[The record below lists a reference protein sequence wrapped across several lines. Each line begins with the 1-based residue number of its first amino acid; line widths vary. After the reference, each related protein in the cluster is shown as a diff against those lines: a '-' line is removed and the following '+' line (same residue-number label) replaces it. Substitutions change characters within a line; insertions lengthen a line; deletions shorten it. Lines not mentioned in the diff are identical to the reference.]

1 MRSLLYILIFLT
13 GLILFI
19 LSIRAKK
26 QGRICALKE
35 KKGKKTDMFEVIA
48 WYFYENICARLL
60 NACKRG
66 SFLEL
71 LLQAPQVKQDLRALN
86 PEIRPELSARTY
98 YVRKIK
104 GFLVIFYMGDLLAL
118 CVHLSSLGANLLT
131 QEGIIVRNTYG
142 QGKKYINVQLETAD
156 GEYRR
161 TRTLA
166 VEERIFTEEELE
178 AFFEKG
184 IENLEE
190 QILGENKELGA
201 VQFNLYLPRV
211 LEGCPFELIWE
222 SSDYFLMDH
231 KGTIQKDKIEPGGE
245 SLILTCRFCY
255 REWEKDY
262 QFPLLILPPE
272 KTEEE
277 IWEERVENTLAQA
290 EEEQRHEGSYK
301 LPDTIGEK
309 KVIWTEVLTDHSMSL
324 FALVLFAGCA
334 IYVLQDKDLHKKTE
348 ERGIQMLS
356 EYPVLINRL
365 TLYLGAGM
373 TIKGAFQKI
382 ALDYRSK
389 REETKKKNFAYE
401 EMLYTCYE
409 MQGGVSEGSAYDRFG
424 KRCGLQ
430 PYTRLAGLLNQ
441 SLKKGNAALL
451 KDLQKEAEDAQ
462 EERRNQARKRGE
474 EAGTKLLLPMMMML
488 GIVMILVMVPAF
500 LSFSM

>member
-1 MRSLLYILIFLT
+1 MRSLLYILIFLS
-13 GLILFI
+13 GFILFI

-26 QGRICALKE
+26 QGRICAPEGKKE
-35 KKGKKTDMFEVIA
+35 KRTDIFEVIA
-48 WYFYENICARLL
+48 WYIYEIVFARLL
-60 NACKRG
+60 AICRKG
-66 SFLEL
+66 SFLEF
-71 LLQAPQVKQDLRALN
+71 LLQAPQVKRDLRALN
-86 PEIRPELSARTY
+86 PETRPELSAKTY
-98 YVRKIK
+98 YLKKVK
-104 GFLVIFYMGDLLAL
+104 GFLIIFYAGDVLAL
-118 CVHLSSLGANLLT
+118 CVHLSGLGTNLIT
-131 QEGIIVRNTYG
+131 QEGSIVRNTYG
-142 QGKKYINVQLETAD
+142 QGKKYIDVQLETEN
-156 GEYRR
+156 GGYKKK
-161 TRTLA
+161 RTLA

-184 IENLEE
+184 IEDLEE
-190 QILGENKELGA
+190 RILGENKGMET
-201 VQFNLYLPRV
+201 VQFNLCLPQA
-211 LEGCPFELIWE
+211 LEGCPLELTWE

-231 KGTIQKDKIEPGGE
+231 RGNIQKEKIDPEGE
-245 SLILTCRFCY
+245 GLVLTCRFRY
-255 REWEKDY
+255 REWERDY
-262 QFPLLILPPE
+262 QMPLLILPAE
-272 KTEEE
+272 KTQEEL
-277 IWEERVENTLAQA
+277 WEERIENTLAQA
-290 EEEQRHEGSYK
+290 EEEQRHEGSYL

-309 KVIWTEVLTDHSMSL
+309 KVIWTEVIPDHSLSL

-334 IYVLQDKDLHKKTE
+334 IYLLQDKDLHKKTE
-348 ERGIQMLS
+348 ERGSQMLS

-389 REETKKKNFAYE
+389 REKTKKKNYAYE

-409 MQGGVSEGSAYDRFG
+409 MQGGVSEGSAYERFG

-462 EERRNQARKRGE
+462 EERRNQARKKGE

-488 GIVMILVMVPAF
+488 GIVMVLVMVPAF
-500 LSFSM
+500 LSFSL

>member
-26 QGRICALKE
+26 QGRIYALKE
-35 KKGKKTDMFEVIA
+35 KREKRTDIFEVIA

-60 NACKRG
+60 VICRKG
-66 SFLEL
+66 SFLEF
-71 LLQAPQVKQDLRALN
+71 LLQAPQVKQDLRALS
-86 PEIRPELSARTY
+86 PEIRPELSAKTY

-118 CVHLSSLGANLLT
+118 CVHLSGLGTSLMT
-131 QEGIIVRNTYG
+131 QEGSIIKNTYG
-142 QGKKYINVQLETAD
+142 QGKKYINVRLETENGD
-156 GEYRR
+156 YGQ

-184 IENLEE
+184 IQKLEK
-190 QILGENKELGA
+190 QILGENRGIDA
-201 VQFNLYLPRV
+201 VQSNLHLPLV
-211 LEGCPFELIWE
+211 LEGCPFELTWE

-231 KGTIQKDKIEPGGE
+231 KGNIQKSEIDPEGE
-245 SLILTCRFCY
+245 SLILTCRFRY
-255 REWEKDY
+255 REWERDY
-262 QFPLLILPPE
+262 QLPLLIRPAE
-272 KTEEE
+272 KTKDE
-277 IWEERVENTLAQA
+277 IWEEQIQRALAQA
-290 EEEQRHEGSYK
+290 EEEQRHEESYR
-301 LPDTIGEK
+301 LPDTIGEE
-309 KVIWTEVLTDHSMSL
+309 KVTWTEVLSDHSLSL
-324 FALVLFAGCA
+324 FALVLFAGCT
-334 IYVLQDKDLHKKTE
+334 IYLLQDKDLHQKTQ
-348 ERGIQMLS
+348 ERGKQMLS

-382 ALDYRSK
+382 ALDYRAR
-389 REETKKKNFAYE
+389 REKTGKKNYVYE
-401 EMLYTCYE
+401 EMLCTCYE

-424 KRCGLQ
+424 RRCGLQ

-462 EERRNQARKRGE
+462 EERRNQARKKGE

-488 GIVMILVMVPAF
+488 GIVMVLVMVPAF